1 MGNSSRKITFAT
13 MLFQDII
20 GQEAVKQ
27 RLIRSVLEQR
37 ISHAQLITGAAGSG
51 KLPLALAYATYI
63 NCKNRTEHDA
73 CGVCPSCIKFKKFIH
88 PDLHFV
94 YPTIKNENKEIS
106 RDYLPE
112 WRSLLTETNGYFDLQ
127 DWYQRIEVEN
137 KQGVI
142 YAKEAEDIIK
152 TLNRKSYESEYK
164 IMIIWKIEKL
174 QYQAAPKLLKLFE
187 EPPEKT
193 LFLLITENPEE
204 ILSTI
209 ISRTQM
215 VRVHRIDDLSM
226 RSAISHHYNE
236 KDETSIQR
244 IIHLSE
250 GNWLNVVKHFS
261 EEDNTQRFFE
271 MFKLWTSYCYKG
283 QVAEASVLSEDF
295 SKMGREQQ
303 KAFFAYCLQ
312 MMQWGLQNLAFG
324 KDKIKTTGDEL
335 EFISKCSSFFTKE
348 SIPVFS
354 EMFEEAEYHIERNAN
369 PNILFM
375 DISLK
380 SMTLMFKTRKKI

>member
-1 MGNSSRKITFAT
+1 

-20 GQEAVKQ
+20 GQQTVKE
-27 RLIRSVLEQR
+27 RLIQTVLDQR
-37 ISHAQLITGAAGSG
+37 VSHAQLITGPAGSG

-63 NCKNRTEHDA
+63 NCKNRTATDA
-73 CGVCPSCIKFKKFIH
+73 CGVCPSCIKFKKFVH

-94 YPTIKNENKEIS
+94 YPTIKNNDKEIS

-127 DWYQRIEVEN
+127 DWYQHIDVEN
-137 KQGVI
+137 KQGTI
-142 YAKEAEDIIK
+142 YAKEAEEIIK

-164 IMIIWKIEKL
+164 IMIIWMIEKL

-193 LFLLITENPEE
+193 LFLLITESPEE

-209 ISRTQM
+209 KSRTQM
-215 VRVHRIDDLSM
+215 VKTDRIDEASM
-226 RSAISHHYNE
+226 RTAILQNWGQ
-236 KDETSIQR
+236 KDETLVER
-244 IIHLSE
+244 ILNLSE
-250 GNWLNVVKHFS
+250 GNWLKVS
-261 EEDNTQRFFE
+261 EHLQKDDNDQRFFE
-271 MFKLWTSYCYKG
+271 MFKSWMSYCYKG
-283 QVAEASVLSEDF
+283 QVAEAAALSEEF

-303 KAFFAYCLQ
+303 KAFFGYCLQ

-324 KDKIKTTGDEL
+324 KEKIKTIGAEL
-335 EFISKCSSFFTKE
+335 DFISKCTTFFTVD
-348 SIPVFS
+348 SIPVFT

-380 SMTLMFKTRKKI
+380 SMTLMYKTRKK